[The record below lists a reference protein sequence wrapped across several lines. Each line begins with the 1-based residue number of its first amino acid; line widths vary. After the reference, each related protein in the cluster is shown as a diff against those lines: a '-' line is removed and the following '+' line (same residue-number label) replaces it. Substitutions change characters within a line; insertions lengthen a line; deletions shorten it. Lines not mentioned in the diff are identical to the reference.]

1 MVKVKN
7 RLSIEE
13 REERGEKK
21 RKIEKKRIKYI
32 IILK

>member
-21 RKIEKKRIKYI
+21 RNRKKENKIYI